1 MPESLSLVPQ
11 GKGVWTFPLFRLP
24 FLDFVPY
31 EAPIGENW
39 TVACVSSAS
48 IHPREPVMQASAQS
62 DLTENKAWKGA
73 WSDRILETVRIL
85 RVERGD
91 YRKVCFF
98 MLSWLIFKCNVDG
111 GIPSLAA
118 APFDPATFPLLAAR
132 AVSMICFS

>member
-1 MPESLSLVPQ
+1 MVQ
-11 GKGVWTFPLFRLP
+11 TR
-24 FLDFVPY
+24 
-31 EAPIGENW
+31 
-39 TVACVSSAS
+39 
-48 IHPREPVMQASAQS
+48 AQL
-62 DLTENKAWKGA
+62 DLTENKAWIGT

-118 APFDPATFPLLAAR
+118 APFEPATFPLLAAR

>member
-1 MPESLSLVPQ
+1 MN
-11 GKGVWTFPLFRLP
+11 LP
-24 FLDFVPY
+24 RGAVSILKVIDQ
-31 EAPIGENW
+31 PIGPTCGLGCRALHAFPSEHRRR
-39 TVACVSSAS
+39 VVQ
-48 IHPREPVMQASAQS
+48 PSAQL
-62 DLTENKAWKGA
+62 DLTENKAWIGTG
-73 WSDRILETVRIL
+73 SDRILETVRIL
-85 RVERGD
+85 RVDWGD